1 MSLLVKTSFKLLTTN
16 ANQLARLLLCQQQ
29 SPEALSRT
37 TLRRTAWVSS
47 FKRKPACCTYA
58 FRCLGCVIWSKGL
71 RNVRLLGRF
80 SLLSMNWA
88 TEVGVTSASLASSVW
103 ASIWRFRRQP
113 FFFSPTLWFQRLV
126 CRCPFVKPI
135 FLENFTVIHAFLCCC
150 AFFTPPPSSSS
161 CIWPPAA
168 SSRRVYFLYLCLCC
182 DHDHHHQRFS
192 PLLLVCSIVHMYCF
206 FPIPVL
212 TMMMCLL

>member
-47 FKRKPACCTYA
+47 FKRKLACCTYA

-88 TEVGVTSASLASSVW
+88 TEVGVTSASLASSGW

-113 FFFSPTLWFQRLV
+113 FFFRPHSDSNAWFAAAPSWNPSFSKTLQWYT
-126 CRCPFVKPI
+126 PSFV
-135 FLENFTVIHAFLCCC
+135 V
-150 AFFTPPPSSSS
+150 
-161 CIWPPAA
+161 AA
-168 SSRRVYFLYLCLCC
+168 HSL
-182 DHDHHHQRFS
+182 
-192 PLLLVCSIVHMYCF
+192 PLLLPPPLASGHQQPAAGGCTFCTCACAAITITTTRG
-206 FPIPVL
+206 FPL
-212 TMMMCLL
+212 YY